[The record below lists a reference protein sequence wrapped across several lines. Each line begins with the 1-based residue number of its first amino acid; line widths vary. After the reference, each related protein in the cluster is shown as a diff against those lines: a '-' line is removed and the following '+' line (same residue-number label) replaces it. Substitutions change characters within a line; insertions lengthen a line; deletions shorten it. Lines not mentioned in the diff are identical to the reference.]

1 MDQTRPVKSLFV
13 IYASLPPVER
23 RVVHFQNFHKTL
35 LKTRWTIHLQVE
47 REWYQYNQYHCQSSS
62 TSTSTVS
69 TGERVACWGGGFL
82 SLWSRSSPL
91 PAPAEFKPRVRTRR
105 SNNLIPGRK
114 LNWQRCGNIDLVT
127 GGKKKHVGK
136 GTNGDQGA
144 EECVIILWSA
154 SETFPLMRWLGLCHP
169 GCSSDKSLNWFR
181 KALYNEVNW
190 VTQNVFVCEEYKVC
204 QTISWELLIISRKME
219 TGDSFADT
227 DNTNTSNRS
236 NKYLWKLFLRKAVE
250 SGARSVSNGS
260 ALHIPSNLTL
270 SFASLRIIPRIWEHW
285 SPDVKRGTRWLLLSM
300 EFQT

>member
-1 MDQTRPVKSLFV
+1 M
-13 IYASLPPVER
+13 
-23 RVVHFQNFHKTL
+23 
-35 LKTRWTIHLQVE
+35 
-47 REWYQYNQYHCQSSS
+47 
-62 TSTSTVS
+62 
-69 TGERVACWGGGFL
+69 ACWGGGFL

-91 PAPAEFKPRVRTRR
+91 PAPAELKPRVRTRR

-127 GGKKKHVGK
+127 GGKKNMWEK
-136 GTNGDQGA
+136 GQTVTKELKN
-144 EECVIILWSA
+144 VS
-154 SETFPLMRWLGLCHP
+154 SFYETFPLMRWLGLCHP

-181 KALYNEVNW
+181 KAFYYEVNS
-190 VTQNVFVCEEYKVC
+190 VTQNVFVCGEYKVC

-250 SGARSVSNGS
+250 SGARSASNGS
-260 ALHIPSNLTL
+260 ALHIPSNRTL
-270 SFASLRIIPRIWEHW
+270 SFASLRIIPRFWEHW

-300 EFQT
+300 EFQS